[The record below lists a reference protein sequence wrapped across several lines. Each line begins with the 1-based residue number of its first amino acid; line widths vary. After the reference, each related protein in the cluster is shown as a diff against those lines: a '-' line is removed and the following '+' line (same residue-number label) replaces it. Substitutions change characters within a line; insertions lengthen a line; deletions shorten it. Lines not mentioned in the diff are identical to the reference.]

1 MEMNFTVRCVLPQGH
16 FWNASLTYLA
26 TQNMK
31 EITELRFNESFVKM
45 TVIIDC
51 TNLACTR

>member
-1 MEMNFTVRCVLPQGH
+1 MNFTVRCVLPQGH
-16 FWNASLTYLA
+16 FWNASLSCLA

-31 EITELRFNESFVKM
+31 EITELRLNESFVKM